1 MIRIKAIP
9 VFLFLVLSGCTGSS
23 AVGDGWVHE
32 THQEGQVKTVRTVS
46 GSVWGGTATLVEEA
60 SIGVLEGAD
69 EYMLGNVS
77 SLCAY
82 DGRIYLIDRQVPV
95 IRMYDYDGTFIG
107 NIGRQ
112 GGGPGEY
119 DSPSS
124 IRISPVDGTVFV
136 RDGSQGRLNVYSAD
150 GESIDTWPL
159 RSGYMTSN
167 QLVVTPEGH
176 PYTYVWAFSGDN
188 LSSWKSGMARVGPE
202 GVEADTLN
210 EPEFD
215 FDEWTIEARNE
226 NSWITNNVPFS
237 PTAVSV
243 MSPLRMMIGGV
254 STDYSF
260 QIFHPD
266 GRVTVIEK
274 EWERIPNESA
284 EQKWYK
290 ARATANMRN
299 MIPGWAWNGR
309 EIPNYKP
316 PFEDLLA
323 DGDGRV
329 WVRRLGPGIHLQ
341 GCDPEPEDS
350 SDFYS
355 NPCWQETFTMEV
367 FDIEGRFLG
376 EVDIPEGFQSY
387 PEPYIH
393 GDMILAV
400 IAGDEGVEYVK
411 RFRLQLPEED
421 EQL

>member
-124 IRISPVDGTVFV
+124 IRISPVDGTIFV

-176 PYTYVWAFSGDN
+176 PYTYVWAF
-188 LSSWKSGMARVGPE
+188 W
-202 GVEADTLN
+202 
-210 EPEFD
+210 
-215 FDEWTIEARNE
+215 
-226 NSWITNNVPFS
+226 
-237 PTAVSV
+237 
-243 MSPLRMMIGGV
+243 
-254 STDYSF
+254 
-260 QIFHPD
+260 
-266 GRVTVIEK
+266 
-274 EWERIPNESA
+274 
-284 EQKWYK
+284 
-290 ARATANMRN
+290 
-299 MIPGWAWNGR
+299 
-309 EIPNYKP
+309 
-316 PFEDLLA
+316 
-323 DGDGRV
+323 
-329 WVRRLGPGIHLQ
+329 
-341 GCDPEPEDS
+341 
-350 SDFYS
+350 
-355 NPCWQETFTMEV
+355 
-367 FDIEGRFLG
+367 
-376 EVDIPEGFQSY
+376 
-387 PEPYIH
+387 
-393 GDMILAV
+393 
-400 IAGDEGVEYVK
+400 
-411 RFRLQLPEED
+411 
-421 EQL
+421 